1 MLRNFIP
8 IVSERLTLFVDV
20 LLPVP
25 IHQVFSYRVPLEF
38 NELVQFGIRVIVP
51 FGKNKLLTGVITRV
65 HQEIPTNYQAKYVEY
80 LLDESPIINIKQ
92 FQFWNWISDYYLAPI
107 GDVMN
112 AALPANFKLASETKI
127 ILHPEFDQT
136 IDQLDERDAEIVE
149 ALTIREE
156 LDLKELSEIV
166 GIKTIQPII
175 KRLIDRRIVISK
187 EEINQRYTPK
197 TISCI
202 VLNGNYTNEN
212 ELEIYIAELE
222 KQAKN
227 EKQVALLLF
236 LINEAMQ
243 GGSLMQP
250 VPKKKFTDAGLSVS
264 TLNTLEKKGI
274 LKTERFQIDRLLTI
288 SKEELAF
295 KALTLPQNTALE
307 EIRTAF
313 ETKQVTLLHGVT
325 GSGKTEIYVQLI
337 QEYLD
342 NGKQVLF
349 LLPEIALTT
358 QLIQRLS
365 SYFGEQVGVY
375 HSRFNQNERVE
386 IWNKVLQNDFKQ
398 FRIII
403 GARSSVFL
411 PFQNLGLIIVDEE
424 HESSF
429 KQYDPSPRYNARDAS
444 IVLAN
449 LHEAKVLLGTATPSL
464 ETYYNA
470 KNGKFALVELLER
483 YKGLK
488 LPEVLCADLKSE
500 RRLKNMQSNFSSFL
514 VDEMREAF
522 QKEEQIILFQNRRGY
537 TPSWTC
543 EVCAWTPK
551 CTNCDVSL
559 TYHKFGNILK
569 CHYCSYTT
577 APIGTCKAC
586 GSNRLKMNGFGTEK
600 VEDDLALIFPDKVI
614 KRLDLDTTRS
624 KNAYEEILDDFDNRK
639 IDVLIGTQMVTKGL
653 DFDNVSLVGI
663 LDADMLLN
671 RPDFRAYER
680 SYQLM
685 SQVAGRAGRKEKR
698 GKVIIQT
705 ANPDHWVIQLVQ
717 EHNYQEFYKQEII
730 ERQLFFYP
738 PFYKMIGFT
747 LKHKDENEVARAS
760 IELGNALREIF
771 KERVLGPDSPLI
783 KRIQNLFLK
792 EIRLKI
798 ERTAPEKKVKEK
810 IKAIIDQFYVK
821 TENKSVRVVIDVDP
835 L

>member
-1 MLRNFIP
+1 M
-8 IVSERLTLFVDV
+8 SERLTLFVDV

-127 ILHPEFDQT
+127 ILHPEFDKN
-136 IDQLDERDAEIVE
+136 IDQLDDRDAEIVE

-236 LINEAMQ
+236 HINEAMQ

-274 LKTERFQIDRLLTI
+274 LKTERFQIDRLLTV

-295 KALTLPQNTALE
+295 KALTVPQNTALE

-514 VDEMREAF
+514 VNEMREAF
-522 QKEEQIILFQNRRGY
+522 NKEEQIILFQNRRGY